1 MAFGVRNSG
10 AAEGAFFWG
19 GYFNTQ
25 YFAHPASQTAVVL
38 MKQTYGV
45 NLDST
50 SKALDAMLW
59 N

>member
-1 MAFGVRNSG
+1 MRNG
-10 AAEGAFFWG
+10 GEAEGAFFWG

-45 NLDST
+45 NADST
-50 SKALDAMLW
+50 SKAIDAMLW